1 MNAIELT
8 HYSKSYGNHV
18 IFKDFSFTVQ
28 ANEMVAVTGESGIG
42 KSTLLNSLSLIEN
55 FDEGQ
60 YFLFG
65 SPAPRCNTREA
76 NRIIR
81 EKISYLFQNFALV
94 DHYSVN
100 ENLMM
105 ALKYTKM
112 SNQEKYD
119 RIHEALSQISLQE
132 FIDKKVFTLS
142 GGQQQKIALIRA
154 SLKPSELLLADE
166 PTGSLDEKNREII
179 LKQLH
184 VLHALGKTI
193 ILVTHDPYVADSCQR
208 KVVIK

>member
-18 IFKDFSFTVQ
+18 IFKDFSFIVQ

-42 KSTLLNSLSLIEN
+42 KSTLLNSLGLIEN

-112 SNQEKYD
+112 SDQEKYD
-119 RIHEALSQISLQE
+119 RIHEALS
-132 FIDKKVFTLS
+132 
-142 GGQQQKIALIRA
+142 
-154 SLKPSELLLADE
+154 
-166 PTGSLDEKNREII
+166 
-179 LKQLH
+179 
-184 VLHALGKTI
+184 
-193 ILVTHDPYVADSCQR
+193 
-208 KVVIK
+208 

>member
-1 MNAIELT
+1 
-8 HYSKSYGNHV
+8 
-18 IFKDFSFTVQ
+18 
-28 ANEMVAVTGESGIG
+28 MVAVTGESGIG
-42 KSTLLNSLSLIEN
+42 KSTLLNSLGLIEN

-112 SNQEKYD
+112 SDQEKYD

-179 LKQLH
+179 L
-184 VLHALGKTI
+184 
-193 ILVTHDPYVADSCQR
+193 VTHDPYVADSCQR